1 MSRYPINECFVV
13 PVEPRV
19 ADTRLSLIMQY
30 VVPGETIAP
39 NQCDAFRTVEHAPD
53 GYQHETVNHS
63 LHFIDPETGAYKNSI
78 EYLRQKFKEGYK
90 TRYGTERAPL
100 NSYIDE
106 GV

>member
-1 MSRYPINECFVV
+1 
-13 PVEPRV
+13 
-19 ADTRLSLIMQY
+19 MQY

-78 EYLRQKFKEGYK
+78 ESSRQNFKEAYK
-90 TRYGTERAPL
+90 TRYETKTALLNLYTEEVLWKKVYGDNAL
-100 NSYIDE
+100 
-106 GV
+106 